1 MKHELKLLNKIIETK
16 DIETAVEEEV
26 NLIFEGQTEAMWHY
40 ILEFKQDHDAI
51 PSKDHL
57 KNKFPEFQHL
67 NTTEEPFSFLVQE
80 ARTINASGM
89 VRQALRESIEK
100 LQQGEDPVEVARLI
114 SAKSVDIMRDSGR
127 FTDANIVDFGER
139 TGILRERVE
148 NPDAEGVLGIPT
160 GLTLIDENFGGWQPG
175 DFVVVIGWTGAG
187 KSYFTRLLA
196 VEAWKRGYSPLVIS
210 LEMDKIQEQYRM
222 DTLLNKGAI
231 FNNSDLMHGRG
242 VIPDDYENWA
252 NETFN
257 DKHPMHIVT
266 AEGVDAADQFFVQ
279 GKIQQYRPDMVI
291 LDYHQL
297 FDDGRKGGTEV
308 ERVKNLSKDFKKIAV
323 RNQVPV
329 LDVSGV
335 TMADG
340 HGERPPELQ
349 EIAWSKQ
356 LSYDSDLVLAV
367 HHPADTQ
374 TFEVISRK
382 VRRGNQFAF
391 YLNWD
396 FDSGQ
401 WTESLDAME

>member
-1 MKHELKLLNKIIETK
+1 LKHELKLLNKIIETK

-297 FDDGRKGGTEV
+297 FDDGRKGGTEALQV
-308 ERVKNLSKDFKKIAV
+308 LSGLRF
-323 RNQVPV
+323 
-329 LDVSGV
+329 
-335 TMADG
+335 
-340 HGERPPELQ
+340 
-349 EIAWSKQ
+349 
-356 LSYDSDLVLAV
+356 
-367 HHPADTQ
+367 
-374 TFEVISRK
+374 
-382 VRRGNQFAF
+382 
-391 YLNWD
+391 
-396 FDSGQ
+396 
-401 WTESLDAME
+401 